1 LPAVCA
7 AGARIGPY
15 LFTYRQPASAVAD
28 FVPPFLFVDLSSVD
42 PAAFGEYYAA
52 YKAQVQSKDPTGN
65 SEINSLRLK
74 ILNIV
79 LTGRG
84 LVIPIDTAVAEILHP
99 TPPK

>member
-1 LPAVCA
+1 
-7 AGARIGPY
+7 
-15 LFTYRQPASAVAD
+15 
-28 FVPPFLFVDLSSVD
+28 
-42 PAAFGEYYAA
+42 
-52 YKAQVQSKDPTGN
+52 
-65 SEINSLRLK
+65 LK